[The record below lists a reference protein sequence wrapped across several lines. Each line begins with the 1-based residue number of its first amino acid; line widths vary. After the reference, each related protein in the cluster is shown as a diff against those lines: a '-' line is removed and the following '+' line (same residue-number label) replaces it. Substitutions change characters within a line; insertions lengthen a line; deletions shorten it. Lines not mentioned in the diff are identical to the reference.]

1 MYGSATYRA
10 LVLYSVNNQQVGPAE
25 RGSAMTRRQKLS
37 SALFCILVLVSTLAS
52 AKAGEESNR
61 IVVMIDH
68 DSHGFVYTINSEKVK
83 DLLRTLS
90 ELRKEPSPEPEV
102 ILLAH
107 KDATLAMVNNM
118 IGILSKA
125 GYGAPRVFVFD
136 SYKNAMNEL
145 DFTHSPRI
153 PFSAAGDVPAKK

>member
-1 MYGSATYRA
+1 
-10 LVLYSVNNQQVGPAE
+10 VI
-25 RGSAMTRRQKLS
+25 RRR
-37 SALFCILVLVSTLAS
+37 TLAS
-52 AKAGEESNR
+52 VFFCVLMLAATLALAKRDEDSSR

-83 DLLRTLS
+83 DLLRALS
-90 ELRKEPSPEPEV
+90 ERRKSPSPEPEV

-125 GYGAPRVFVFD
+125 GYEAPRVFVFD
-136 SYKNAMNEL
+136 SYKDAMNEL
-145 DFTHSPRI
+145 NFTYSPRI
-153 PFSAAGDVPAKK
+153 PFSAAGDVPPRE